1 MDFLIFMGLFDDK
14 KKKEDI
20 SSNASEWKFFIV
32 QCGFQKHA
40 LLCPAYDEYL

>member
-20 SSNASEWKFFIV
+20 SSNASE
-32 QCGFQKHA
+32 
-40 LLCPAYDEYL
+40 